1 MLPLS
6 DNQIQEIAESFDM
19 GLTCFW
25 NKVTGELVFVPKRE
39 YEHLLEKDMFA
50 EELEKIKKNKKN
62 FIEIDAPSSSEQFQ
76 IMADF
81 AEQLDERLLLRGQ
94 LITALNK
101 SKPFQ
106 GFKHI
111 IHNSG
116 KYREQWFAFQTEQL
130 QKFIRDSFRFI
141 LK

>member
-1 MLPLS
+1 MKLLS
-6 DNQIQEIAESFDM
+6 DDQIKEIAESFDM

-25 NKVTGELVFVPKRE
+25 NKVTGELVFVPKRA

-50 EELEKIKKNKKN
+50 EELKKIEKDYKNY
-62 FIEIDAPSSSEQFQ
+62 IEIDPPSSSEQFQ

-81 AEQLDERLLLRGQ
+81 AEQLNENDLMRNQ
-94 LITALNK
+94 LISALNRH
-101 SKPFQ
+101 KPFQ